1 VAATASSE
9 YDTLSADKLIDDDIS
24 GPLAHTSSHLPG
36 SSTDN
41 FAGKGVGQKCPWWQL
56 DLGETK
62 TVDKVKLSA
71 PKSYVEESVLK
82 KDFGRMRRLLYVL
95 DCGGSG
101 GAVPFLKLG
110 TTMSDTVEDTILS
123 QGGVRVLVGDSPRDR
138 AETSS
143 QIAAGHWPGTGMG
156 SVCPVPPT
164 GEECETIQC
173 ENAANCLDRFI
184 GEAQDTEIGTAV
196 VECNGKQ
203 GRYVTIELYGETRW

>member
-1 VAATASSE
+1 
-9 YDTLSADKLIDDDIS
+9 
-24 GPLAHTSSHLPG
+24 
-36 SSTDN
+36 
-41 FAGKGVGQKCPWWQL
+41 
-56 DLGETK
+56 
-62 TVDKVKLSA
+62 
-71 PKSYVEESVLK
+71 
-82 KDFGRMRRLLYVL
+82 
-95 DCGGSG
+95 
-101 GAVPFLKLG
+101 
-110 TTMSDTVEDTILS
+110 MSDTVEDTILS

-203 GRYVTIELYGETRW
+203 GRYVTIELYGETRWERITQHVLTTCSLTIWSRHKLPGVTSSQTDVIRSAGLTEARVEGGPAQPTEDDVDEEEQTTSDMDTYLIFGGVAFVLVAVIGVFLLGQGGSQGGRSRPVDAAAFAENEY